1 MAKDN
6 IKDKITERIYIRGK
20 LELISPLVLGSG
32 QDENTDIDLI
42 RDWDGKPFIPGTAI
56 AGAVRHYLDEILEQ
70 ELVKT
75 VFGKKEK
82 DSFQSLIS
90 FYDALPIGDPK
101 IRIRDGVR
109 LRHETKTAEDQT
121 KYDYEI
127 LEPGHAFSFKSE
139 VVIRENHVSD
149 KDRINDLLFLMLSS
163 LKDKKISFGAKTRR
177 GFGMMRLYDEEVLC
191 LNIPDDVQ
199 KWIDFTWNFE
209 GEKDISALMKS
220 VFQPEELNNFTE
232 ISAEFE
238 IPYSI
243 LIRHHSD
250 SPGEPDTTH
259 LVSDEKSVIPGT
271 SWNGAIRHAVYHIL
285 KQLDQSDRF
294 DELTNDLFGYVSED
308 KKDAKASRIIIR
320 ESLIEEG
327 QPLTYIRNKV
337 DRFTGGVVD
346 SALFDEM
353 PHYHGKVKLNIAIK
367 KPEKWEIGLILLA
380 LKDMGSGIQPVGG
393 GANIGRGIL
402 EAQKISI
409 QSDTIESEGECLKD
423 LAAKLQEQKNE

>member
-1 MAKDN
+1 VAKDN

-20 LELISPLVLGSG
+20 LELVSPLVLGSG

-42 RDWDGKPFIPGTAI
+42 RDWDGRPFIPGTAI

-82 DSFQSLIS
+82 DSIQSLIS
-90 FYDALPIGDPK
+90 FYDALPLGDPK

-109 LRHETKTAEDQT
+109 LGHETKTAEDQT

-209 GEKDISALMKS
+209 GKKDISVLQKNILQIS
-220 VFQPEELNNFTE
+220 ETEFTE

-243 LIRHHSD
+243 LIRHYSD

-259 LVSDEKSVIPGT
+259 LSSNGKSVIPGT

-285 KQLDQSDRF
+285 KQLNKSE
-294 DELTNDLFGYVSED
+294 ELTNDLFGYVKED

-320 ESLIEEG
+320 ESLIDGGEL
-327 QPLTYIRNKV
+327 LTYTRNKV

-380 LKDMGSGIQPVGG
+380 LKDMGNGIQPVGG

-402 EAQKISI
+402 KAQKISI
-409 QSDTIESEGECLKD
+409 QSDTIESEGECLKN

>member
-82 DSFQSLIS
+82 DSIQSLIS
-90 FYDALPIGDPK
+90 FYDALPLGDPK

-109 LRHETKTAEDQT
+109 LGHETKTAEDQA

-127 LEPGHAFSFKSE
+127 LEPSQAFSFKSE
-139 VVIRENHVSD
+139 VVIRENHVSE
-149 KDRINDLLFLMLSS
+149 KDRINDLLFLMLNA
-163 LKDKKISFGAKTRR
+163 LKKEKISFGAKTRR
-177 GFGMMRLYDEEVLC
+177 GFGMMRLHDEKALC
-191 LNIPDDVQ
+191 LNMTKSDDIQ
-199 KWIDFTWNFE
+199 KWIDFKWDNFE
-209 GEKDISALMKS
+209 GTENISTLMKS
-220 VFQPEELNNFTE
+220 VFQPKELNNFTE

-243 LIRHHSD
+243 LIRHYSD

-259 LVSDEKSVIPGT
+259 LVSNEKSVIPGT

-294 DELTNDLFGYVSED
+294 DELTNDLFGYVNED
-308 KKDAKASRIIIR
+308 KKEARASRIIIR
-320 ESLIEEG
+320 ESLIEGGE
-327 QPLTYIRNKV
+327 PLTYTRNKV

-346 SALFDEM
+346 SASFDEM
-353 PHYHGKVKLNIAIK
+353 PHYGGEVKLDIAIK
-367 KPEKWEIGLILLA
+367 KPQKWEIGLILLA

-393 GANIGRGIL
+393 GANVGRGIL

-409 QSDTIESEGECLKD
+409 ESDTSEEEYFKD
-423 LAAKLQEQKNE
+423 LAAKLQEQK

>member
-20 LELISPLVLGSG
+20 LELVSPLVLGSG

-42 RDWDGKPFIPGTAI
+42 RDWDGRPFIPGTAI

-82 DSFQSLIS
+82 DSIQSLIS
-90 FYDALPIGDPK
+90 FYDALPLGDPK

-109 LRHETKTAEDQT
+109 LGHETKTAEDQT

-209 GEKDISALMKS
+209 GKKDISVLQKNILQIS
-220 VFQPEELNNFTE
+220 ETEFTE

-243 LIRHHSD
+243 LIRHYSD

-259 LVSDEKSVIPGT
+259 LSSNGKSVIPGT

-285 KQLDQSDRF
+285 KQLNKSE
-294 DELTNDLFGYVSED
+294 ELTNDLFGYVKED

-320 ESLIEEG
+320 ESLIDGGEL
-327 QPLTYIRNKV
+327 LTYTRNKV

-380 LKDMGSGIQPVGG
+380 LKDMGNGIQPVGG

-402 EAQKISI
+402 KAQKISI
-409 QSDTIESEGECLKD
+409 QSDTIESEGECLKN